1 MTRRLSPA
9 TVAAGAA
16 VIAALMGYVAT
27 AVFGPV
33 HVGRMLPWVLGRGLG
48 IGAYLGLTALTAAG
62 LWLRHPWRLRVGGGL
77 HPEALLRV
85 HAVLGALTLLL
96 VLGHVIALVLDTYA
110 GVGVLGAVVPG
121 RASYRPVAVALGTLS
136 IYLGLLVGGSAAL
149 AGRLVRR
156 AWLPIHRVA
165 LAVFATGWLHGV
177 LAGSDTATLR
187 WMYVATGL
195 PVVLLAASRH
205 VARRSAAHAAGNA
218 A

>member
-1 MTRRLSPA
+1 MTRRLSPT

-16 VIAALMGYVAT
+16 LAAGLLGYAAT

-33 HVGRMLPWVLGRGLG
+33 HMGRMLPWILGRGLG
-48 IGAYLGLTALTAAG
+48 IGAYLGLTTLTAAG
-62 LWLRHPWRLRVGGGL
+62 LWLRHPWRLRVGGT

-85 HAVLGALTLLL
+85 HAALGALTLLL
-96 VLGHVIALVLDTYA
+96 VMGHVVALVLDTYA
-110 GVGVLGAVVPG
+110 GVGLLGAVVPG
-121 RASYRPVAVALGTLS
+121 QASYRPVAVALGTIS
-136 IYLGLLVGGSAAL
+136 IYLGVLVGGSAAL

-177 LAGSDTATLR
+177 LAGSDTASLR
-187 WMYVATGL
+187 WLYVATGL
-195 PVVLLAASRH
+195 PVVFLAASRQ